1 MKQVNPN
8 IPNLYFG
15 TPFERD
21 ENWGC
26 CYLCGMGFGAGYIN
40 GEPIKPVSKP
50 KLIKRQ
56 FEGAKWKEI
65 LGTTKS

>member
-1 MKQVNPN
+1 MAEKCKKSFCMKQVNPN

-21 ENWGC
+21 ENWGG
-26 CYLCGMGFGAGYIN
+26 CYLCGMGLGARYIL
-40 GEPIKPVSKP
+40 GEPITSIFKP

-56 FEGAKWKEI
+56 F
-65 LGTTKS
+65 